1 MRKIVLL
8 LAVLLCTTNVYAAQ
22 NVTGLWTTV
31 DDETNTPKS
40 VVQIYE
46 YQGKVYGRVVK
57 LFKNEDKT
65 AVGIKGDPK
74 IVGLDILWSLK
85 DAGERFE
92 DGKILDPVKGKIYS
106 SEIWAEDGRLI
117 VRGKIGPFGRNQ
129 TWIKNNDAGLALKN
143 PVPKIPEKK

>member
-1 MRKIVLL
+1 MKKAVLL
-8 LAVLLCTTNVYAAQ
+8 LTALLYAADVYAAQ

-65 AVGIKGDPK
+65 AVGIKGAPK
-74 IVGLDILWSLK
+74 IVGLDILWELEDK
-85 DAGERFE
+85 GERFE
-92 DGKILDPVKGKIYS
+92 DGKILDPAKGKIYS
-106 SEIWAEDGRLI
+106 SEIWAEDGKLI

-129 TWIKNNDAGLALKN
+129 TWIKNDDVHLLLKSS
-143 PVPKIPEKK
+143 VPKIPEKE